1 VPASGIRVDE
11 LGAVRGSYSF
21 NLFEQYRL
29 DLFVD
34 RAWGRDRAFDASWQP
49 ITGLGVAVN
58 FRAPWNTMLR
68 ADLGKSVL
76 PPRFRDVGSMTLQ
89 ILILKPLK

>member
-1 VPASGIRVDE
+1 MDAWHFTEMPYPYIPPHDQIDSMRVTLPNKLFDPKLGRELYNRYLDEYVIADE

-34 RAWGRDRAFDASWQP
+34 RALGRDRAFDRLSGC
-49 ITGLGVAVN
+49 T
-58 FRAPWNTMLR
+58 
-68 ADLGKSVL
+68 
-76 PPRFRDVGSMTLQ
+76 
-89 ILILKPLK
+89 